1 MTQHINKGLATVR
14 TGWRASALRLVL
26 VLAMTTVT
34 VAALALNLAV
44 AAPTA
49 AAAQLAPAT
58 VDLPPC
64 EASAPGS
71 DAGLS
76 LGIVQP
82 YASEHLVA
90 YAARLTLA
98 DPALNVCAEPWS
110 AVLPRW
116 VPWSPALE
124 RGLGWGVFV
133 LAFVAAVSLL
143 WATTPR
149 TWWQR
154 TTLLGLLGVGG
165 LTWVLAVAALFAL
178 QALGAQRLLYGT
190 AVSVRVPKQAGVEW
204 LNLAGA
210 RELEAWLAARS
221 LLPALAAA
229 KAPSQ
234 GAPAANPTPAEP
246 LAATQANGVA
256 PAGPYRVAH
265 RLNLRSGPGTQH
277 AWQTTLPRG
286 EVVQF
291 DGATQ
296 GDWWR
301 MRRADGA
308 VGWCSSLW
316 LRRPGEGLPA
326 AEASG
331 ATPRS

>member
-1 MTQHINKGLATVR
+1 M
-14 TGWRASALRLVL
+14 
-26 VLAMTTVT
+26 
-34 VAALALNLAV
+34 
-44 AAPTA
+44 AAPS
-49 AAAQLAPAT
+49 T

-71 DAGLS
+71 EAGLS

-82 YASEHLVA
+82 HASEHLVA

-98 DPALNVCAEPWS
+98 DPTLNVCAEPWS

-149 TWWQR
+149 GWWQR

-165 LTWVLAVAALFAL
+165 LSWVLAVAALFAL
-178 QALGAQRLLYGT
+178 QALGAQRLLYDT
-190 AVSVRVPKQAGVEW
+190 AVSVRVPKQAGVQW
-204 LNLAGA
+204 LNLSGA
-210 RELEAWLAARS
+210 RDLEAWLAARS
-221 LLPALAAA
+221 LLPKLAAVQTPTQTPPLA
-229 KAPSQ
+229 SAPT
-234 GAPAANPTPAEP
+234 AEPPPATPAIGE
-246 LAATQANGVA
+246 A
-256 PAGPYRVAH
+256 PAGPYHVAH
-265 RLNLRSGPGTQH
+265 RLNMRSGPGTQH

-301 MRRADGA
+301 MRRTDGS

-316 LRRPGEGLPA
+316 LRRPGEGLPPV
-326 AEASG
+326 
-331 ATPRS
+331 ATDGVSSRS